1 VRALLN
7 LGHTFG
13 HAIEA
18 ATGYGA
24 WLHGEA
30 IAAGMV
36 MAASLSRD
44 LGLIPSED
52 VAKVRRLMERA
63 GLPVKGPALDPSE
76 LIERM
81 ATDKKAAQG
90 KLRFV
95 VLQCIGQAVLRGGID
110 ERAVREAIVAAA
122 Q

>member
-1 VRALLN
+1 
-7 LGHTFG
+7 
-13 HAIEA
+13 
-18 ATGYGA
+18 
-24 WLHGEA
+24 
-30 IAAGMV
+30 
-36 MAASLSRD
+36 
-44 LGLIPSED
+44 
-52 VAKVRRLMERA
+52 
-63 GLPVKGPALDPSE
+63 VKGPAIDSSE

-95 VLQCIGQAVLRGGID
+95 VLQRIGQAALRVGID